1 MTQPILAKW
10 KDNLVIHSFNKIQM
24 KLSPNK
30 EWKKELVG
38 QRIGWQ
44 LLKKTSIYNKDT
56 AFGCLTGPPS
66 GIIVLD
72 FDDISM
78 WQEWIKL
85 YPILDNVPRVAT
97 RKGFHLYF
105 KWNDKYSELP
115 SKITNPNGGGNIDIQ
130 KNGKQVLYPPTKY
143 TYIDDTIIKYVWD
156 KAENQDLI
164 EIPDDLYDRLNK
176 DNIKTKPVN
185 HNCFYDYGDEVE
197 NWSDEE
203 SQVGGHKRIY
213 SKEMLDDIIKGL
225 PANAYACGNDNYAFN
240 MICALKKAKATR
252 KQVRDLMMKA
262 GTDFNKDWFSATW
275 KQDTSKYAYDV
286 EFVLSKST
294 WKEPMGC
301 LIDIDSLTEPKKEN
315 ENCHDI
321 IWGLFFEWSENNNL
335 VRIKNTE
342 IVLKMKTEYYGEEIS
357 KSAQETLNLFIC
369 SSDYVSSLFDGKS
382 LKGKR
387 ENISCFLKEN
397 QPKEAFPF
405 VEYNWKY
412 FGFLN
417 GLFNIET
424 GDFVTKDF
432 PKEVLCRNYFDE
444 DYNPLTE
451 IPDCLNTIYN
461 DQDFTKD
468 TINIHLGL
476 LGRSFYPIN
485 HLEDWGVVVVNYGV
499 SNTGKSTTIEMVN
512 KSLNQLKTKTIG
524 SQSNE
529 KSRFALDGKNNNE
542 LLIINEAENLPNA
555 IGADLFKSMCRG
567 EKVEIEGKGK
577 DCISENWTT
586 PMLLASNTEIPY
598 KDKSGGIGNRIVY
611 FKHSV
616 IINPDPKIKIELHSL
631 IPRLVPYLCKKYL
644 DIATEPLELTP
655 QICAWKE
662 EVSENDD
669 EFKAWINSL
678 NDDVYKQ
685 LKFAKGKTIK
695 PKDLQDAFDNHIK
708 YTLRQSKTIRIGL
721 NEQALLGLKGIEKH
735 ATNYCKSCEK
745 KWEKGCCDKYSQ
757 TNKVKKIVFSNCEL
771 IDGGL
776 NKTTMF

>member
-1 MTQPILAKW
+1 MTLPILAKNLDEIDILTFCNNNTIKTLPIRIDITGNKKLYCDIKSGNGKW
-10 KDNLVIHSFNKIQM
+10 EDGRVNFNLKDFDKYDFKTCKGLTEMYLDETDYIGIDCTNIQQLDIDDITGKYLDSDHSREYSKFPYY
-24 KLSPNK
+24 LSLR
-30 EWKKELVG
+30 KKMPHYFIYTNH
-38 QRIGWQ
+38 Q
-44 LLKKTSIYNKDT
+44 KKTS
-56 AFGCLTGPPS
+56 
-66 GIIVLD
+66 
-72 FDDISM
+72 DDIP
-78 WQEWIKL
+78 WEH
-85 YPILDNVPRVAT
+85 D
-97 RKGFHLYF
+97 
-105 KWNDKYSELP
+105 
-115 SKITNPNGGGNIDIQ
+115 
-130 KNGKQVLYPPTKY
+130 VLYKGCWAWCHKNTKMVNGNNAIPTIQLSKNEPL
-143 TYIDDTIIKYVWD
+143 K
-156 KAENQDLI
+156 
-164 EIPDDLYDRLNK
+164 
-176 DNIKTKPVN
+176 N

-197 NWSDEE
+197 SLSDQE
-203 SQVGGHKRIY
+203 SQVSVDKRIY
-213 SKEMLDDIIKGL
+213 TKEMLDDIIGGL
-225 PANAYACGNDNYAFN
+225 PPLAYMIGNDNYAFN
-240 MICALKKAKATR
+240 MICGLKKAGATR

-262 GTDFNKDWFSATW
+262 GTDFNKDWFILTW

-301 LIDIDSLTEPKKEN
+301 LIDIDSLTEPKEGK

-342 IVLKMKTEYYGEEIS
+342 IVLKMKTEYYGEEFS

-369 SSDYVSSLFDGKS
+369 SSDYVSKLFDGKA

-424 GDFVTKDF
+424 GSFVTKDF
-432 PKEVLCRNYFDE
+432 PKEVLCRNYFNE
-444 DYNPLTE
+444 DYDPLTE

-461 DQDFTKD
+461 DQHFTKD
-468 TINIHLGL
+468 TIDIHLGL

-499 SNTGKSTTIEMVN
+499 SNTGKSTTIEMIN

-644 DIATEPLELTP
+644 DIATKPLELTP

-678 NDDVYKQ
+678 NDDVYLH
-685 LKFAKGKTIK
+685 LKFAKDKSIK

-757 TNKVKKIVFSNCEL
+757 TNKVKKIVFTNCEL